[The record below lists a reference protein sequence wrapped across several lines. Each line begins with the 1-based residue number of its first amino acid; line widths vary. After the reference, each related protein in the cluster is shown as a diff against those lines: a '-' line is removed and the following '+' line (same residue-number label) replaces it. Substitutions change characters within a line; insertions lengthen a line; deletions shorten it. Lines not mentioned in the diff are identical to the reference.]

1 MEVTKKQISQIAK
14 NMDVPG
20 LGYLQKLDI
29 IAEALGYQNQASM
42 MAALKTQ
49 QAKPDDTDRWMPI
62 ETAPRDGTWFLAHA
76 PYNERGQTR
85 FVRFLDK
92 HDRLPVGDDD
102 KVWVTAPMY
111 WAAVPETSQ
120 FIEET
125 LIDAVVR
132 MIDSINRYL
141 NNDWMNYPV
150 SMRARVDKLNSFVKA
165 EGRVSTDLRTLVPY
179 LRWTATKNLNK
190 KLINDIKSTLSH
202 LVDKPGMGDVMRT
215 SQEHNL
221 RRVMNDIHTF
231 DRAKEATQNITK
243 VMNGAE
249 GTKPPKQM
257 RYSGESF
264 IDYVDR
270 VLPYVSFDMEDNTP
284 DYKAIMQE
292 IVEALGQQMKGTY
305 HPTLP
310 SALRNFEEALAQ
322 SDEYDED
329 FSYAVRK
336 IAPYVTF
343 HMKEVKPC
351 EELVRVADR
360 FFAIMEHHKKIGAL
374 TTDMTMDDVPLR
386 NLADL
391 MAERKISDFIMQA
404 SDHRANEMVELIRL
418 KTAPYDDR
426 HPEWLSEGV
435 REHDGVLNGR
445 NVSNKARWHAVTEDG
460 KLKYAEFRL
469 IPITVDSP

>member
-42 MAALKTQ
+42 MATLKTQ

-132 MIDSINRYL
+132 MINSINRYL

-221 RRVMNDIHTF
+221 RRVMNDIHYF
-231 DRAKEATQNITK
+231 DQETYIPSRYRIVMKEM
-243 VMNGAE
+243 V
-249 GTKPPKQM
+249 
-257 RYSGESF
+257 
-264 IDYVDR
+264 
-270 VLPYVSFDMEDNTP
+270 
-284 DYKAIMQE
+284 KA
-292 IVEALGQQMKGTY
+292 LKQQMKGAY

-310 SALRNFEEALAQ
+310 SALHSFEEAL
-322 SDEYDED
+322 SESKEYNED
-329 FSYAVRK
+329 FSYAVRN

-351 EELVRVADR
+351 QELISVADR
-360 FFAIMEHHKKIGAL
+360 FFAMMDRHKDVGAL
-374 TTDMTMDDVPLR
+374 TVGMTAYTVPLR

-391 MAERKISDFIMQA
+391 MAERNIIDFIMKPD
-404 SDHRANEMVELIRL
+404 DHRASEMVEHIRF
-418 KTAPYDDR
+418 KTAPYEDR
-426 HPEWLSEGV
+426 HPEWLNTGLKD
-435 REHDGVLNGR
+435 HDGVLNGQ
-445 NVSNKARWHAVTEDG
+445 NISHKVRWHAVTENG

-469 IPITVDSP
+469 LPKTVDSP

>member
-42 MAALKTQ
+42 MATLKTQ

-132 MIDSINRYL
+132 MINSINRYL

-179 LRWTATKNLNK
+179 LRWTSTKKLDEE
-190 KLINDIKSTLSH
+190 LINDINSVLSH
-202 LVDKPGMGDVMRT
+202 LVDRPGMGDVMRT

-221 RRVMNDIHTF
+221 RRVMNDMHAFEQEEYATNRYKIVM
-231 DRAKEATQNITK
+231 KEITK
-243 VMNGAE
+243 
-249 GTKPPKQM
+249 
-257 RYSGESF
+257 
-264 IDYVDR
+264 
-270 VLPYVSFDMEDNTP
+270 
-284 DYKAIMQE
+284 
-292 IVEALGQQMKGTY
+292 ALREQMKYAY

-310 SALRNFEEALAQ
+310 SALHSFEEAMSQ
-322 SDEYDED
+322 SKEYDED
-329 FSYAVRK
+329 FSYAVRN
-336 IAPYVTF
+336 IAPYVTY

-351 EELVRVADR
+351 AELMDVADR
-360 FFAIMEHHKKIGAL
+360 FFSMMGRHKDVGAL
-374 TTDMTMDDVPLR
+374 TVGMTAYTVPLR

-391 MAERKISDFIMQA
+391 MAERNIIDFIMKPD
-404 SDHRANEMVELIRL
+404 DHRASEMVEHIRF
-418 KTAPYDDR
+418 KTAPYEDR
-426 HPEWLSEGV
+426 HPEWLKTGLK
-435 REHDGVLNGR
+435 EHDGVLNGR
-445 NVSNKARWHAVTEDG
+445 NVSHKARWHAVTEDG

-469 IPITVDSP
+469 IPIR